1 MRGGAGR
8 AKGEVLTKVSA
19 ETNADLVRLQHA
31 GSLELGDVL
40 ERLLKRGEALD
51 AVALAV
57 EQKID
62 SGVYV
67 LSDKLAELI
76 GATKSETLY
85 ARVRQQL
92 LPDVWSL
99 LRLYRA
105 GYPDPE
111 IEKRLTKTLYD
122 TAGND
127 AEPRRRYIVEA
138 MRDVGTPNVLPT
150 LEAILFDQAPTL
162 KAKQVIAQA
171 MESVGSLDADQ
182 LLRSMELGS
191 RRQFLAAVAEA
202 VAVVGARGAAT
213 KAQPSAREE
222 AESQEIE
229 LQNAELARAR
239 AEKSLQNGEPVVAVM
254 CLRPGAE
261 ALAKHIY
268 RLAGYEKGGRPAAT
282 MMLDELIMKLKDG
295 DAPRVFKL
303 CLQTIQLYGN
313 FASHDQDR
321 QLRYL
326 TPELASQVLAIYS
339 DALRAYREWLKGR
352 SGQ

>member
-1 MRGGAGR
+1 
-8 AKGEVLTKVSA
+8 LTKVSA

-31 GSLELGDVL
+31 SALELGDVL

-51 AVALAV
+51 AVAQAV
-57 EQKID
+57 EGRMD

-67 LSDKLAELI
+67 LSEKLAELI
-76 GATKSETLY
+76 GATKSASLY
-85 ARVRQQL
+85 ARARQQL
-92 LPDVWSL
+92 LPDLWSL

-111 IEKRLTKTLYD
+111 IEKRLTKELYE

-138 MRDVGTPNVLPT
+138 MRDAGTPNVLPT

-162 KAKQVIAQA
+162 KSKQVIAQA
-171 MESVGSLDADQ
+171 MESVASLDAEQ
-182 LLRSMELGS
+182 LLRKMELGS
-191 RRQFLAAVAEA
+191 RRQFLASVAEA
-202 VAVVGARGAAT
+202 VAAISARGTTAA
-213 KAQPSAREE
+213 KARPSHREE
-222 AESQEIE
+222 AANQEIE
-229 LQNAELARAR
+229 LENAELARAR
-239 AEKSLQNGEPVVAVM
+239 AEKSLQNGEAVVAVM

-282 MMLDELIMKLKDG
+282 MMLEDLIAKLKDT

-303 CLQTIQLYGN
+303 CLQTMQLYGN
-313 FASHDQDR
+313 FASHDQDD

-339 DALRAYREWLKGR
+339 DALEAYREWLKGR
-352 SGQ
+352 SSQ